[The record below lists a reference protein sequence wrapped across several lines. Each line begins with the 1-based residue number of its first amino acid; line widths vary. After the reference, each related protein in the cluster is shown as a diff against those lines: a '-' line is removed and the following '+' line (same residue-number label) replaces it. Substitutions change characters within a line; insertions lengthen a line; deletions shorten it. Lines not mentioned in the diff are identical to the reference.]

1 MMTHIFFHPDYTV
14 GPGLSPDLL
23 TLQPQALAGS
33 AIVMAIP
40 PVGLQLFVRN
50 LASFL
55 RSYAKQASLFR
66 SARLPKRPTPRP
78 TQCKNTMLV
87 AHRIRLDPNNVQATY
102 FARAAGTA
110 RFAYNWALSEWRKQY
125 EACETDPT
133 LPKPSEASLRRLLN
147 SIKRDSFPW
156 MLEVTKNAPQM
167 AIMQLGR
174 AFENFF
180 AWRARYP
187 RFRKKGQ
194 NDRFTLTNDQFQVEG
209 RHIRI
214 PKLGWVRMRETLR
227 FAGRIVSASVA
238 RVANHWYASIT
249 VETYDL
255 PAPPAEN
262 EGTVGVDLGVKTLAT
277 LSTGETF
284 EGPKALRTLLMR
296 LRGLSRAVSRKVKGS
311 RNRAK
316 AKLKLAKLHARI
328 ADIRRNS
335 LHQLSTS
342 ITRRFHTIGI
352 EDLNVKGMLGNRH
365 LARAIADM
373 GFYEL
378 RRQLE
383 YKAAWRGRQV
393 VLADRWFPS
402 SKLCSGC
409 GYRLDELGLDV
420 RQWTCPGCGA
430 SHDRDVNAA
439 TNLRNMAVSSTATA
453 CGGEGPGPAHERR
466 VKPAPAKQ
474 ESNGKA
480 LRKFGGTAR

>member
-1 MMTHIFFHPDYTV
+1 MF
-14 GPGLSPDLL
+14 
-23 TLQPQALAGS
+23 
-33 AIVMAIP
+33 
-40 PVGLQLFVRN
+40 
-50 LASFL
+50 
-55 RSYAKQASLFR
+55 
-66 SARLPKRPTPRP
+66 
-78 TQCKNTMLV
+78 V

-102 FARAAGTA
+102 LARAAGTA
-110 RFAYNWALSEWRKQY
+110 RFAYNWALKEWQKQY
-125 EACETDPT
+125 ETCKADPT
-133 LPKPSEASLRRLLN
+133 LPKPSEAALRRLLN
-147 SIKRDSFPW
+147 SIKREQFPW

-180 AWRARYP
+180 AGRARYP
-187 RFRKKGQ
+187 RFRRKGQ
-194 NDRFTLTNDQFQVEG
+194 DDRFALSNDQFRVE
-209 RHIRI
+209 RRRIRI

-249 VETYDL
+249 VETSDL
-255 PAPPAEN
+255 PPPPAEN
-262 EGTVGVDLGVKTLAT
+262 QGSVGIDLGVKALAT

-284 EGPKALRTLLMR
+284 EGPKALRALLMR
-296 LRGLSRAVSRKVKGS
+296 LRQLSRAVSRKVKGS
-311 RNRAK
+311 RNHAK

-378 RRQLE
+378 RRQLD
-383 YKAAWRGRQV
+383 YKAAWRGGQV

-409 GYRLDELGLDV
+409 GYRLNELGLDV
-420 RQWTCPGCGA
+420 RHWTCPSCGA

-439 TNLRNMAVSSTATA
+439 TNLRNMAVSSTASV
-453 CGGEGPGPAHERR
+453 CGGEGAGPARERM
-466 VKPAPAKQ
+466 VKPAPVKQ

-480 LRKFGGTAR
+480 NYG

>member
-1 MMTHIFFHPDYTV
+1 
-14 GPGLSPDLL
+14 
-23 TLQPQALAGS
+23 
-33 AIVMAIP
+33 
-40 PVGLQLFVRN
+40 
-50 LASFL
+50 
-55 RSYAKQASLFR
+55 
-66 SARLPKRPTPRP
+66 
-78 TQCKNTMLV
+78 MLV

-102 FARAAGTA
+102 CARAAGTA
-110 RFAYNWALSEWRKQY
+110 RFAYNWALDEWQKQY
-125 EACETDPT
+125 EACKTEPT
-133 LPKPSEASLRRLLN
+133 QSKPSEEALRRLLN
-147 SIKRDSFPW
+147 SIKREHFPW

-167 AIMQLGR
+167 AIIQLGR

-180 AWRARYP
+180 AGRSRYP
-187 RFRKKGQ
+187 RFRRKGED
-194 NDRFTLTNDQFQVEG
+194 DRFTLTNDQFRVEG
-209 RHIRI
+209 RRIRI

-227 FAGRIVSASVA
+227 FTGRIVSASVA

-249 VETYDL
+249 VETSDP

-262 EGTVGVDLGVKTLAT
+262 QGTVGVDLGVKVLAT

-296 LRGLSRAVSRKVKGS
+296 IRRLSRALSRTVKGS

-316 AKLKLAKLHARI
+316 AKLRLAKLHARI
-328 ADIRRNS
+328 ANIRRDG

-352 EDLNVKGMLGNRH
+352 EDLNVKGMLRNRH
-365 LARAIADM
+365 LARAVADM

-383 YKAAWRGRQV
+383 YKAAWRGGHV
-393 VLADRWFPS
+393 VVIDRWFPS

-409 GYRLDELGLDV
+409 GYRLDELALGV
-420 RQWTCPGCGA
+420 RHWTCPGCGA

-439 TNLRNMAVSSTATA
+439 INLRNMAVSSIASA
-453 CGGEGPGPAHERR
+453 CGGEGAGPTHKRR
-466 VKPAPAKQ
+466 VKPALAKQ

-480 LRKFGGTAR
+480 ALGNNG